1 MSRFR
6 LRRRGGTQTQAS
18 GRRLG
23 VRLIV
28 AGVVLGVLAWGVGIA
43 VVSQIGANEDTVNA
57 TNQGAVEGD
66 ADAQDISR
74 PNNGPCAAQVVCVV
88 DEYKWDIYD
97 KRQLI
102 GYSENVFAG
111 RVTERA
117 GTKAAE
123 TTIPGDEED
132 PHTQYTVE
140 VLGVAKSK
148 GPKPLSAGDRV
159 TVDQLGGPGAKTG
172 KRHVAAPMSCG
183 QQFVGGPLA
192 VGDEYLFATR
202 YDNDTSFHDVSAPPA
217 GAEPVSSV
225 GTRED
230 NLTAYRLAADRE
242 LDPLAEASSKASA
255 RAAAGGENLC
265 R

>member
-1 MSRFR
+1 
-6 LRRRGGTQTQAS
+6 
-18 GRRLG
+18 
-23 VRLIV
+23 V
-28 AGVVLGVLAWGVGIA
+28 AGVVLFVLTWGVGIA
-43 VVSQIGANEDTVNA
+43 VASQIGNDEDRLRAADQNTD
-57 TNQGAVEGD
+57 QG
-66 ADAQDISR
+66 ADAQDVGR

-117 GTKAAE
+117 GTEAAK
-123 TTIPGDEED
+123 TSIPGDEET
-132 PHTQYTVE
+132 PHTQYVVE
-140 VLGVAKSK
+140 VLGVVKSE
-148 GPKPLSAGDRV
+148 GSETLLAGDRA

-172 KRHVAAPMSCG
+172 KRHVAAPMSCS
-183 QQFVGGPLA
+183 QQSVGGPLA

-202 YDNDTSFHDVSAPPA
+202 YDAATGYYDVSAPPA

-230 NLTAYRLAADRE
+230 TLAAYRLAADRE
-242 LDPLAEASSKASA
+242 LDPLAEASAK
-255 RAAAGGENLC
+255 GEELC
-265 R
+265 Q